1 MALKYTKFYEQL
13 PQEWQTYLDN
23 CNVPE
28 KSEALK
34 LLSNILKDS
43 EFNQITKAVIIAS
56 ENGQHPS
63 TDSIKQVF
71 YQLINRRG
79 IRKTIQPSHYLPSIP
94 QATRGLS
101 HYDQMMKGERYDFDN
116 LVVKKFRRKNN
127 EY

>member
-1 MALKYTKFYEQL
+1 MKWQPYLTLIAKLPRALKYTKFYEQL
-13 PQEWQTYLDN
+13 PQEWQTYLVN

-71 YQLINRRG
+71 YQLINRGG

-94 QATRGLS
+94 
-101 HYDQMMKGERYDFDN
+101 
-116 LVVKKFRRKNN
+116 
-127 EY
+127 